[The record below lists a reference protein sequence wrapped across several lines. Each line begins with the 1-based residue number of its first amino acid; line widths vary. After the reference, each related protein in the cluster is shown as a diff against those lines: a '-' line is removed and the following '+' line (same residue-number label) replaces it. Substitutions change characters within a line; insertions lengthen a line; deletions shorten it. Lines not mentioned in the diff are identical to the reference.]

1 MKLYYFRTSIYTTLS
16 DALRDNA
23 VVEYSLDDVPAAAV
37 AKVAVLTADLLA
49 GDSEPLRFVVTTND
63 GRVLD
68 QLEAADLAESSE
80 GAAPC
85 TD

>member
-1 MKLYYFRTSIYTTLS
+1 MKLYFFRTSLYTTLS

-37 AKVAVLTADLLA
+37 AKVAMLTAGLLA
-49 GDSEPLRFVVTTND
+49 GDSEPLRFVVTTGD

-68 QLEAADLAESSE
+68 QFEAADLASSL
-80 GAAPC
+80 
-85 TD
+85 